1 VAMLSGVSDDGPGH
15 ANIGDRLIAELRP
28 ILATL
33 ENQLELDDHAHD
45 LVISALANAM
55 LTGARV
61 AVAAAAAQAI
71 ERGVDFDLQL
81 DIGHG
86 DLTDAAE

>member
-1 VAMLSGVSDDGPGH
+1 
-15 ANIGDRLIAELRP
+15 
-28 ILATL
+28 
-33 ENQLELDDHAHD
+33 LELDDHAHA
-45 LVISALANAM
+45 LVVSALANAM

-81 DIGHG
+81 HIGHG